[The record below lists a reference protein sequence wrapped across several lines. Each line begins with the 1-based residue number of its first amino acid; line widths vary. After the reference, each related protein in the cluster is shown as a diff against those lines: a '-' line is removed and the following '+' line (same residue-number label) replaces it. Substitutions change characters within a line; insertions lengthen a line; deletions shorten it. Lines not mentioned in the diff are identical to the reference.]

1 MVVREIL
8 HLKGSSFRSPLSLFS
23 PFHSLFPPATCHI
36 ARCHGYSSWQ
46 NKFARRIWCGKRGL
60 DSYRNNAK
68 IPDGKRIFGE
78 GVEKKEKCSPRKFES
93 RGRETDYSRG
103 SGYGNRIIPSDVL
116 TSFNSSYR
124 VLISFMY
131 SRMPTGS
138 MTTRVTIRLIPANW
152 KNVSVSLSIDLQK
165 TSKTSLPG
173 RDPKGFYVFHA
184 FSCSIEKNHPYC
196 SLHPSSRHLEP
207 SASVFPF
214 HSSCLFLSVSVVEG
228 CSLE

>member
-23 PFHSLFPPATCHI
+23 PFHPLFPPATCHI

-165 TSKTSLPG
+165 TSKTSLPR

-184 FSCSIEKNHPYC
+184 FSCSIEKNHPRC